1 MNLAT
6 LILGL
11 GVGTVLGWWFGRSQ
25 NSALDKSA
33 LDKSVD
39 SASPIVSPERPI
51 AAAKTSEPSH
61 LAYQM
66 AIEMAQF
73 KAGFLGRSSHELRS
87 PINTV
92 ISLHQLILS
101 DLCES
106 PEEEREFV
114 AQAKAAAEKMLGL
127 LDRLI
132 LLSKTSY
139 GTEPPQLQPLPL
151 AETIAEVEQFIQLQA
166 KNRNLRLTVEQ
177 PNPEV
182 CVLADPRWLR
192 QALLHLLDTSIG
204 SMQEGSIR
212 LTTHTADGT
221 ALIWIEDQRPAEFWS
236 EPIDFL
242 DRLKA
247 GQALEPALFPS
258 AGLNLLIVKA
268 MLELM
273 GGRLSVLATPDE
285 TSDLSRIEM
294 TLAIA
299 DGAE

>member
-11 GVGTVLGWWFGRSQ
+11 GVGAGLGWWVGRSQ
-25 NSALDKSA
+25 NSALGKAALGEPVHSA
-33 LDKSVD
+33 P
-39 SASPIVSPERPI
+39 PIAPVEQSI
-51 AAAKTSEPSH
+51 AAAKTFGPSQ

-66 AIEMAQF
+66 VTEMAQF

-114 AQAKAAAEKMLGL
+114 AQAQTAAEKMLGV

-139 GTEPPQLQPLPL
+139 GMEPPQLQPVPL
-151 AETIAEVEQFIQLQA
+151 AETLAEVEQFVQLQA
-166 KNRNLRLTVEQ
+166 KNRNLRLTIEQ
-177 PNPEV
+177 TDLEV
-182 CVLADPRWLR
+182 YVFADSRWLR
-192 QALLHLLDTSIG
+192 QVLLNLLDTSIG
-204 SMQEGSIR
+204 LMQEGRIR
-212 LTTHTADGT
+212 LTTQITDET

-236 EPIDFL
+236 EPIDYL
-242 DRLKA
+242 DQLKT
-247 GQALEPALFPS
+247 GQPLKPALFPS
-258 AGLNLLIVKA
+258 AGLNLLSVQA

-285 TSDLSRIEM
+285 SSDLSRIEIA
-294 TLAIA
+294 LAIA
-299 DGAE
+299 DGD